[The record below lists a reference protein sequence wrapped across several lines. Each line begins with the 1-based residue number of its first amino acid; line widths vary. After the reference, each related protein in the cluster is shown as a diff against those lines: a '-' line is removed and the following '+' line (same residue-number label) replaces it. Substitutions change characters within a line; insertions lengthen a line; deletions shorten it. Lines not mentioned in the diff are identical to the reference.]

1 LLPEW
6 GSWHLKPQRVHSMT
20 GPAIRLRR
28 RIKPDLLSE
37 MFMND
42 THVPLKTSHHFYS
55 LLRIN

>member
-1 LLPEW
+1 
-6 GSWHLKPQRVHSMT
+6 MT

-42 THVPLKTSHHFYS
+42 THVTCP
-55 LLRIN
+55 IEN